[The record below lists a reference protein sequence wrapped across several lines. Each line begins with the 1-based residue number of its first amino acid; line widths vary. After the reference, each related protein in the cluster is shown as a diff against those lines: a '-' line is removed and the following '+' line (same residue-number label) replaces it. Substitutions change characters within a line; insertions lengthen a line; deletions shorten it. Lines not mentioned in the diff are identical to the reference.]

1 MSAVYLVDGKPHRI
15 CDCDTMSQA
24 CPRGRKRELQTCG
37 FSQCLMPAP
46 DVLVASAQSETASLG
61 EAAIRELRGLEQTAI
76 MLEKQAPELY
86 PEVKD
91 GKVHFGR
98 AVMESAA
105 EAIRQAWANV
115 IAAGTK
121 GGTNGS

>member
-1 MSAVYLVDGKPHRI
+1 MNQRLAAVLDEIDEFLEDQEDVRDGSDGPLPNKAM
-15 CDCDTMSQA
+15 TLLN
-24 CPRGRKRELQTCG
+24 ELRTARA
-37 FSQCLMPAP
+37 LR
-46 DVLVASAQSETASLG
+46 SETASLG